1 MYKKI
6 RSKIWFFLKK
16 KYTSN
21 VLFILYLR
29 MGVNHTPNN
38 DELYEEDF
46 LSDLLIK
53 AGFIPKKDDFK
64 QLIEDEY
71 LANIELPE

>member
-1 MYKKI
+1 M
-6 RSKIWFFLKK
+6 KK

-29 MGVNHTPNN
+29 MGVTHTPNN

>member
-1 MYKKI
+1 
-6 RSKIWFFLKK
+6 
-16 KYTSN
+16 
-21 VLFILYLR
+21 

-53 AGFIPKKDDFK
+53 AEFIPKKDDFK

>member
-1 MYKKI
+1 
-6 RSKIWFFLKK
+6 
-16 KYTSN
+16 
-21 VLFILYLR
+21 

-38 DELYEEDF
+38 NELYEEDF
-46 LSDLLIK
+46 LSDLPIK
-53 AGFIPKKDDFK
+53 AGFIAKKDDFK

>member
-1 MYKKI
+1 M
-6 RSKIWFFLKK
+6 KK
-16 KYTSN
+16 KYNSN

>member
-6 RSKIWFFLKK
+6 KSKIWFFLKK

-29 MGVNHTPNN
+29 MGVNYTPNN

-64 QLIEDEY
+64 QVIEDEY